1 MTDEEKIKLERC
13 RLLVIGSDPLTK
25 EIDAE
30 IRRIGFR
37 QISHIDGGN
46 IYPQL
51 KNYDI
56 VVEVVSNGS
65 SVLAGI
71 HSSALPVPIVYPFD
85 FIEGAGTV
93 VLRPGDSLDFARSGN
108 LRPAIAEYFAGYCA
122 FWHIDNNWLCEAI
135 PLIRENNHSDEGMR
149 SAAIQCSRI
158 VASMAVGREVK
169 YYLRF
174 YLCRNSKQPAVGG
187 GSNSL

>member
-1 MTDEEKIKLERC
+1 MTDEEKLKLERC
-13 RLLVIGSDPLTK
+13 RVLVIGADPLAIQ
-25 EIDAE
+25 IDAE
-30 IRRIGFR
+30 IRHIGFR
-37 QISHIDGGN
+37 QISHIDVGN

-56 VVEVVSNGS
+56 VVEVMGNGS

-85 FIEGAGTV
+85 FIDGAGTI
-93 VLRPGDSLDFARSGN
+93 VLRPGDNMDFARSGS
-108 LRPAIAEYFAGYCA
+108 LRLAIAEYFAGYCA
-122 FWHIDNNWLCEAI
+122 FWHIDNSWLSEAM

-169 YYLRF
+169 YYPRF